1 MKEKRRLNIK
11 GAILDKNQLDSYL
24 EKIASDH
31 ILQEKS
37 DKDTYPIPRLKE
49 DFEIIKEV
57 YKLLNEHLEI
67 GIPIHPAGEWILDNL
82 YIIEEAIKN
91 ICKDLTLKKYTNFL
105 GIANGRYEGFAR
117 IYVLAGE
124 MVAYTDGKI
133 NGENLK
139 QMLMAYQNKKSLS
152 MNEIWNIGLFIQ
164 IVLIENIREICE
176 YIYSC
181 QMQKE
186 KVENILSKFFN
197 TKVKPSHATV
207 INSIK
212 LTPMRNSF
220 IEYMSYRLK
229 KYGRKAFAYLNILE
243 EEVEKTGNDISE
255 IVKKEHFDVAVK
267 KVLVGNAIIT
277 LKNISRVNFLE
288 IFESINGVEDIL
300 KQDPAQQY
308 DKMDVDTKTYYRNKI
323 QEISKKTKI
332 SEIYIAKKCLELSKK
347 AKEKLETNDIN
358 DERKTHIGYYLIDK
372 GRNEL
377 AKELVNKNIR
387 LLSNETKVN
396 YYIFG
401 IWIITIILAL
411 TLSIGEYFLL
421 AKHINNSI
429 LNTIY
434 TSVIFIISIIPI
446 ENIVTK
452 TTQYILSKIVKP
464 KVIPKLDFQNGI
476 PEEYATV
483 VAIPTILNSKEK
495 VKKLMEK
502 LEVYYIANK
511 SDNLYFTL
519 LGDCT
524 TENTENAPFDD
535 EVIQEGI
542 KQTKKLNEKY
552 PDTKFPKFNFIYRK
566 RTWNDKEE
574 AYMGWERKRG
584 ALNQFNEY
592 LLDKIKNPFRINTI
606 ENYKQ
611 DTDKSKIPNI
621 TYIIT
626 LDADTD
632 LTLNSGLELVG
643 AMAHI
648 LNRPKLNPNKDLV
661 IEGHGLI
668 QPRVGVGLLESRST
682 LFTQIYAGEG
692 GTDSYTNEVSDT
704 YQDNFDEGIFTGKGI
719 YDLHAFST
727 ILNNEIK
734 ENTVLS
740 HDLLEGS
747 YLRCGLASDIM
758 LMDGYPTTYMSFK
771 QRLYRWIR
779 GDYQITLWLKN
790 KIENRKG
797 NKKVNPLNR
806 LSKYKI
812 FCNIVRSKQETSAL
826 LMIII
831 SLIIRKHI
839 QSTNSANNMHSNNIN
854 NNSKFIRYCKF
865 YNLFQNRKHWNQKI
879 YKNNNRSKSKF
890 NKRSIRLFCFTR

>member
-37 DKDTYPIPRLKE
+37 NKDTYPIPRLKE
-49 DFEIIKEV
+49 DFEVIKEV

-197 TKVKPSHATV
+197 TKVKLSHATV

-332 SEIYIAKKCLELSKK
+332 SEIYITKKCLELSKK

-535 EVIQEGI
+535 EVIKEGI
-542 KQTKKLNEKY
+542 EQTQKLNEKY

-592 LLDKIKNPFRINTI
+592 LLEKIKNPFRINTI

-611 DTDKSKIPNI
+611 DTDKSTIPNI

-812 FCNIVRSKQETSAL
+812 FCNIVRSKQETTAL

-831 SLIIRKHI
+831 SLIIRKYI

-854 NNSKFIRYCKF
+854 NNSNIIRHYKF

>member
-91 ICKDLTLKKYTNFL
+91 ICKELTLKKYTNFL

-347 AKEKLETNDIN
+347 AKEKLEINDIN

-812 FCNIVRSKQETSAL
+812 FCNIVRSKQETTAL
-826 LMIII
+826 LTIII
-831 SLIIRKHI
+831 SLIIRKYI

-854 NNSKFIRYCKF
+854 NNSNIIRHYKF

>member
-347 AKEKLETNDIN
+347 AKEKLEINDIN

-452 TTQYILSKIVKP
+452 ITQYILSKIVKP

-812 FCNIVRSKQETSAL
+812 FCNIVRSKQETTAL

-831 SLIIRKHI
+831 SLIIRKYI

-854 NNSKFIRYCKF
+854 NNSNIIRHYKF
-865 YNLFQNRKHWNQKI
+865 YNLFQNRKHWN
-879 YKNNNRSKSKF
+879 
-890 NKRSIRLFCFTR
+890 

>member
-37 DKDTYPIPRLKE
+37 DKSTYPIPRLKE
-49 DFEIIKEV
+49 DFEVIKEV

-91 ICKDLTLKKYTNFL
+91 ICKELTLKKYTNFL

-347 AKEKLETNDIN
+347 AKEKLETNDIS

-401 IWIITIILAL
+401 IWSITIILAL

-434 TSVIFIISIIPI
+434 TSVIFLISIIPI

-452 TTQYILSKIVKP
+452 TKQYILSKIVKP

-535 EVIQEGI
+535 EVIKEGI
-542 KQTKKLNEKY
+542 EQTKKLNEKY

-584 ALNQFNEY
+584 ILNQFNEY

-648 LNRPKLNPNKDLV
+648 LNRPKLNQNKDLV

-831 SLIIRKHI
+831 SLIIRKYI

-854 NNSKFIRYCKF
+854 NNSNIIRHYKF
-865 YNLFQNRKHWNQKI
+865 YNLFQNRKHWN
-879 YKNNNRSKSKF
+879 
-890 NKRSIRLFCFTR
+890 

>member
-49 DFEIIKEV
+49 DFEVIKEV

-91 ICKDLTLKKYTNFL
+91 ICKELTLKKYTNFL

-197 TKVKPSHATV
+197 TKVKLSHATV

-277 LKNISRVNFLE
+277 LKKISRVNFLE

-308 DKMDVDTKTYYRNKI
+308 DKMDVETKTYYRNKI

-332 SEIYIAKKCLELSKK
+332 SEIYITKKCLELSKK
-347 AKEKLETNDIN
+347 AKEKLEINDIN

-524 TENTENAPFDD
+524 TENTEDAPFDD
-535 EVIQEGI
+535 EVIKEGI
-542 KQTKKLNEKY
+542 EQTQKLNEKY

-812 FCNIVRSKQETSAL
+812 FCNIVRSKQETTAL

-831 SLIIRKHI
+831 SLIIRKYI

-854 NNSKFIRYCKF
+854 NNSNIIRHYKF

>member
-37 DKDTYPIPRLKE
+37 NKDTYPIPRLKE
-49 DFEIIKEV
+49 DFEVIKEV

-91 ICKDLTLKKYTNFL
+91 ICKELTLKKYTNFL

-197 TKVKPSHATV
+197 TKVKLSHATV

-401 IWIITIILAL
+401 IWSITIILAL

-812 FCNIVRSKQETSAL
+812 FCNIVRSKQETTAL

-831 SLIIRKHI
+831 SLIIRKYI

-854 NNSKFIRYCKF
+854 NNSNIIRHYKF
-865 YNLFQNRKHWNQKI
+865 YNLFQNRKHWN
-879 YKNNNRSKSKF
+879 
-890 NKRSIRLFCFTR
+890 

>member
-24 EKIASDH
+24 EKISSDH

-37 DKDTYPIPRLKE
+37 NKDTYPIPRLKE
-49 DFEIIKEV
+49 DFEVIKEV

-91 ICKDLTLKKYTNFL
+91 ICKELTLKKYTNFL

-332 SEIYIAKKCLELSKK
+332 SEIYITKKCLELSKK
-347 AKEKLETNDIN
+347 AKEKLEINDIN

-584 ALNQFNEY
+584 ILNQFNEY

-812 FCNIVRSKQETSAL
+812 FCNIVRSKQETTAL

-831 SLIIRKHI
+831 SLIIRKYI

-854 NNSKFIRYCKF
+854 NNSNIIRHYKF
-865 YNLFQNRKHWNQKI
+865 YNLFQNRKHWN
-879 YKNNNRSKSKF
+879 
-890 NKRSIRLFCFTR
+890 

>member
-37 DKDTYPIPRLKE
+37 DKSTYPIPRLKE
-49 DFEIIKEV
+49 DFEVIKEV

-91 ICKDLTLKKYTNFL
+91 ICKELTLKKYTNFL

-308 DKMDVDTKTYYRNKI
+308 DKMDVETKTYYRNKI

-347 AKEKLETNDIN
+347 AKEKLEINDIN

-401 IWIITIILAL
+401 IWSITIILAL

-452 TTQYILSKIVKP
+452 TTQYILSKIVKT

-584 ALNQFNEY
+584 ILNQFNEY

-812 FCNIVRSKQETSAL
+812 FCNIVRSKQETTAL

-831 SLIIRKHI
+831 SLIIRKYI

-854 NNSKFIRYCKF
+854 NNSNIIRHYKF
-865 YNLFQNRKHWNQKI
+865 YNLFQNRKHWN
-879 YKNNNRSKSKF
+879 
-890 NKRSIRLFCFTR
+890 

>member
-37 DKDTYPIPRLKE
+37 NKDTYPIPRLKE
-49 DFEIIKEV
+49 DFEVIKEV

-91 ICKDLTLKKYTNFL
+91 ICKELTLKKYTNFL

-401 IWIITIILAL
+401 IWSITIILAL

-535 EVIQEGI
+535 EVIKEGI
-542 KQTKKLNEKY
+542 EQTKKLNEKY

-831 SLIIRKHI
+831 SLIIRKYI

-854 NNSKFIRYCKF
+854 NNSNIIRHYKF

>member
-37 DKDTYPIPRLKE
+37 NKDTYPIPRLKE

-347 AKEKLETNDIN
+347 AKEKLEINDIN

-401 IWIITIILAL
+401 IWSITIILAL

-535 EVIQEGI
+535 EVIKEGI
-542 KQTKKLNEKY
+542 EQTQKLNEKY

-584 ALNQFNEY
+584 ILNQFNEY

-692 GTDSYTNEVSDT
+692 GTDSYANEVSDT

-812 FCNIVRSKQETSAL
+812 FCNIVRSKQETTAL

-831 SLIIRKHI
+831 SLIIRKYI

-854 NNSKFIRYCKF
+854 NNSNIIRHYKF

>member
-37 DKDTYPIPRLKE
+37 NKDTYPIPRLKE
-49 DFEIIKEV
+49 DFEVIKEV

-91 ICKDLTLKKYTNFL
+91 ICKELTLKKYTNFL

-524 TENTENAPFDD
+524 TENTEDVPFDD

-542 KQTKKLNEKY
+542 EQTKKLNEKY

-812 FCNIVRSKQETSAL
+812 FCNIVRSKQETTAL

-831 SLIIRKHI
+831 SLIIRKYI
-839 QSTNSANNMHSNNIN
+839 QSTNSPSNMHSNNIN
-854 NNSKFIRYCKF
+854 NNPNFIRYCKF
-865 YNLFQNRKHWNQKI
+865 YNLFQNRKHWN
-879 YKNNNRSKSKF
+879 
-890 NKRSIRLFCFTR
+890 

>member
-347 AKEKLETNDIN
+347 AKEKLEINDIN

-452 TTQYILSKIVKP
+452 ITQYILSKIVKP

-797 NKKVNPLNR
+797 NRKVNPLNR

-812 FCNIVRSKQETSAL
+812 FCNIVRSKQETTAL
-826 LMIII
+826 LTIII
-831 SLIIRKHI
+831 SLIIRKYI

-854 NNSKFIRYCKF
+854 NNSNIIRHYKF
-865 YNLFQNRKHWNQKI
+865 YNLFQNRKHWN
-879 YKNNNRSKSKF
+879 
-890 NKRSIRLFCFTR
+890 

>member
-37 DKDTYPIPRLKE
+37 DKSTYPIPRLKE
-49 DFEIIKEV
+49 DFEVIKEV

-197 TKVKPSHATV
+197 TKVKLSHATV

-267 KVLVGNAIIT
+267 RVLVGNAIIT

-347 AKEKLETNDIN
+347 AKEKLEINDIN

-401 IWIITIILAL
+401 IWSITIILAL

-831 SLIIRKHI
+831 SLIIRKYI

-854 NNSKFIRYCKF
+854 NNSNIIRHYKF

>member
-49 DFEIIKEV
+49 DFEVIKEV

-91 ICKDLTLKKYTNFL
+91 ICKELTLKKYTNFL

-347 AKEKLETNDIN
+347 AKEKLEINDIN

-401 IWIITIILAL
+401 IWSITIILAL

-434 TSVIFIISIIPI
+434 TSVIFLVSIIPI

-452 TTQYILSKIVKP
+452 ITQYILSKIVKP
-464 KVIPKLDFQNGI
+464 KEIPKLDFQNGI

-790 KIENRKG
+790 KIENRKR

-806 LSKYKI
+806 LSKHKI
-812 FCNIVRSKQETSAL
+812 FCNIVRSKQETTAL

-839 QSTNSANNMHSNNIN
+839 QSTNSPSNMHSNNIN
-854 NNSKFIRYCKF
+854 NNPNFIRYCKF
-865 YNLFQNRKHWNQKI
+865 YNLFQNRKHWN
-879 YKNNNRSKSKF
+879 
-890 NKRSIRLFCFTR
+890 

>member
-37 DKDTYPIPRLKE
+37 NKDTYPIPRLKE

-347 AKEKLETNDIN
+347 AKEKLEINDIN

-401 IWIITIILAL
+401 IWSITIILAL

-535 EVIQEGI
+535 EVIKEGI
-542 KQTKKLNEKY
+542 EQTQKLNEKY

-831 SLIIRKHI
+831 SLIIRKYI

-854 NNSKFIRYCKF
+854 NNSNIIRHYKF

>member
-49 DFEIIKEV
+49 DFEVIKEV

-332 SEIYIAKKCLELSKK
+332 SEIYITKKCLELSKK
-347 AKEKLETNDIN
+347 AKEKLEINDIN

-401 IWIITIILAL
+401 IWSITIILAL

-584 ALNQFNEY
+584 ILNQFNEY

-790 KIENRKG
+790 KIENRKE

-812 FCNIVRSKQETSAL
+812 FCNIVRSKQETTAL

-839 QSTNSANNMHSNNIN
+839 QSTNCPSNMHSNNIN
-854 NNSKFIRYCKF
+854 NNSNIIRHYKF
-865 YNLFQNRKHWNQKI
+865 YNLFQNRKHWN
-879 YKNNNRSKSKF
+879 
-890 NKRSIRLFCFTR
+890 

>member
-24 EKIASDH
+24 EKISSDH

-37 DKDTYPIPRLKE
+37 NKDTYPIPRLKE
-49 DFEIIKEV
+49 DFEVIKEV

-91 ICKDLTLKKYTNFL
+91 ICKELTLKKYTNFL

-197 TKVKPSHATV
+197 TKVKLSHATV

-308 DKMDVDTKTYYRNKI
+308 DKMDVETKTYYRNKI

-332 SEIYIAKKCLELSKK
+332 SEIYITKKCLELSKK

-401 IWIITIILAL
+401 IWSITIILAL

-434 TSVIFIISIIPI
+434 TSVIFLVSIIPI

-452 TTQYILSKIVKP
+452 ITQYILSKIVKP

-535 EVIQEGI
+535 EVIKEGI
-542 KQTKKLNEKY
+542 EQTKKLNEKY

-584 ALNQFNEY
+584 ILNQFNEY

-797 NKKVNPLNR
+797 NRKVNPLNR

-812 FCNIVRSKQETSAL
+812 FCNIVRSKQETTAL
-826 LMIII
+826 LTIII
-831 SLIIRKHI
+831 SLIIRKYI

-854 NNSKFIRYCKF
+854 NNSNIIRHYKF
-865 YNLFQNRKHWNQKI
+865 YNLFQNRKHWN
-879 YKNNNRSKSKF
+879 
-890 NKRSIRLFCFTR
+890 

>member
-37 DKDTYPIPRLKE
+37 NKDTYPIPRLKE

-91 ICKDLTLKKYTNFL
+91 ICKELTLKKYTNFL

-347 AKEKLETNDIN
+347 AKEKLEINDIN

-401 IWIITIILAL
+401 IWSITIILAL

-452 TTQYILSKIVKP
+452 ITQYILSKIVKP

-535 EVIQEGI
+535 EVIKEGI
-542 KQTKKLNEKY
+542 EQTKKLNEKY

-584 ALNQFNEY
+584 ILNQFNEY

-812 FCNIVRSKQETSAL
+812 FCNIVRSKQETTAL

-831 SLIIRKHI
+831 SLIIRKYI

-854 NNSKFIRYCKF
+854 NNSNIIRYCKF

>member
-37 DKDTYPIPRLKE
+37 NKDTYPIPRLKE
-49 DFEIIKEV
+49 DFEVIKEV

-91 ICKDLTLKKYTNFL
+91 ICKELTLKKYTNFL

-197 TKVKPSHATV
+197 TKVKLSHATV

-347 AKEKLETNDIN
+347 AKEKLEINDIN

-401 IWIITIILAL
+401 IWSITIILAL

-535 EVIQEGI
+535 EVIKEGI
-542 KQTKKLNEKY
+542 EQTQKLNEKY

-831 SLIIRKHI
+831 SLIIRKYI

-854 NNSKFIRYCKF
+854 NNSNIIRHYKF

>member
-37 DKDTYPIPRLKE
+37 NKDTYPIPRLKE

-91 ICKDLTLKKYTNFL
+91 ICKELTLKKYTNFL

-347 AKEKLETNDIN
+347 AKEKLEINDIN

-401 IWIITIILAL
+401 IWSITIILAL

-434 TSVIFIISIIPI
+434 TSVIFLISIIPI

-535 EVIQEGI
+535 EVIKEGI
-542 KQTKKLNEKY
+542 EQTQKLNEKY

-812 FCNIVRSKQETSAL
+812 FCNIVRSKQETTAL
-826 LMIII
+826 LTIII
-831 SLIIRKHI
+831 SLIIRKYI

-890 NKRSIRLFCFTR
+890 NKRNIRLFCFTR

>member
-37 DKDTYPIPRLKE
+37 NKDTYPIPRLKE

-91 ICKDLTLKKYTNFL
+91 ICKELTLKKYTNFL

-332 SEIYIAKKCLELSKK
+332 SEIYITKKCLELSKK
-347 AKEKLETNDIN
+347 AKEKLEINDIN

-401 IWIITIILAL
+401 IWSITIILAL

-452 TTQYILSKIVKP
+452 ITQYILSKIVKP

-611 DTDKSKIPNI
+611 DADKSKIPNI

-806 LSKYKI
+806 LSKHKI
-812 FCNIVRSKQETSAL
+812 FCNIVRSKQETTAL

-839 QSTNSANNMHSNNIN
+839 QSTNSPSNMHSNNIN
-854 NNSKFIRYCKF
+854 NNPNFIRYCKF
-865 YNLFQNRKHWNQKI
+865 YNLFQNRKHWN
-879 YKNNNRSKSKF
+879 
-890 NKRSIRLFCFTR
+890 

>member
-37 DKDTYPIPRLKE
+37 NKDTYPIPRLKE

-243 EEVEKTGNDISE
+243 EEVEKTGSDISE

-332 SEIYIAKKCLELSKK
+332 SEIYITKKCLELSKK

-401 IWIITIILAL
+401 IWSITIILAL

-452 TTQYILSKIVKP
+452 ITQYILSKIVKP

-483 VAIPTILNSKEK
+483 VAIPTILNRKEK

-535 EVIQEGI
+535 EVIKEGI
-542 KQTKKLNEKY
+542 EQTKKLNEKY

-584 ALNQFNEY
+584 ILNQFNEY

-611 DTDKSKIPNI
+611 DADKSKIPNI

-668 QPRVGVGLLESRST
+668 QPRVGVGLLESRTT

-812 FCNIVRSKQETSAL
+812 FCNIVRSKQETTAL

-831 SLIIRKHI
+831 SLIIRKYI
-839 QSTNSANNMHSNNIN
+839 QSTNSPSNMHSNNIN
-854 NNSKFIRYCKF
+854 NNSNLIRHYKF

-890 NKRSIRLFCFTR
+890 NKRNIRLFCFTR

>member
-37 DKDTYPIPRLKE
+37 NKDTYPIPRLKE
-49 DFEIIKEV
+49 DFEVIKEV

-91 ICKDLTLKKYTNFL
+91 ICKELTLKKYTNFL

-197 TKVKPSHATV
+197 TKVKLSHATV

-401 IWIITIILAL
+401 IWSITIILAL

-812 FCNIVRSKQETSAL
+812 FCNIVRSKQETTAL

-831 SLIIRKHI
+831 SLIIRKYI

-854 NNSKFIRYCKF
+854 NNSNIIRHYKF

>member
-37 DKDTYPIPRLKE
+37 DKNTYPIPRLKE
-49 DFEIIKEV
+49 DFEVIKEV

-91 ICKDLTLKKYTNFL
+91 ICKELTLKKYTNFL

-308 DKMDVDTKTYYRNKI
+308 DKMDVETKTYYRNKI

-332 SEIYIAKKCLELSKK
+332 SEIYITKKCLELSKK
-347 AKEKLETNDIN
+347 AKEKLEINDIN

-401 IWIITIILAL
+401 IWSITIILAL

-452 TTQYILSKIVKP
+452 ITQYILSKIVKP

-535 EVIQEGI
+535 EVIKEGI
-542 KQTKKLNEKY
+542 EQTQKLNEKY

-812 FCNIVRSKQETSAL
+812 FCNIVRSKQETTAL

-831 SLIIRKHI
+831 SLIIRKYI

-854 NNSKFIRYCKF
+854 NNSNIIRHYKF

>member
-37 DKDTYPIPRLKE
+37 NKDTYPIPRLKE

-91 ICKDLTLKKYTNFL
+91 ICKELTLKKYTNFL

-197 TKVKPSHATV
+197 TKVKLSHATV

-332 SEIYIAKKCLELSKK
+332 SEIYITKKCLELSKK

-401 IWIITIILAL
+401 IWSITIILAL

-452 TTQYILSKIVKP
+452 ITQYILSKIVKP

-535 EVIQEGI
+535 EVIKEGI
-542 KQTKKLNEKY
+542 EQTQKLNEKY

-831 SLIIRKHI
+831 SLIIRKYI

-854 NNSKFIRYCKF
+854 NNSNIIRHYKF

>member
-24 EKIASDH
+24 EKISSDH

-37 DKDTYPIPRLKE
+37 NKDTYPIPRLKE
-49 DFEIIKEV
+49 DFEVIKEV

-91 ICKDLTLKKYTNFL
+91 ICKELTLKKYTNFL

-308 DKMDVDTKTYYRNKI
+308 DKMDVETKTYYRNKI

-332 SEIYIAKKCLELSKK
+332 SEIYITKKCLELSKK
-347 AKEKLETNDIN
+347 AKEKLEINDIN

-401 IWIITIILAL
+401 IWSITIILAL

-535 EVIQEGI
+535 EVIKEGI
-542 KQTKKLNEKY
+542 EQTQKLNEKY

-812 FCNIVRSKQETSAL
+812 FCNIVRSKQETSVL

-831 SLIIRKHI
+831 SLIIRKYI

-854 NNSKFIRYCKF
+854 NNSNIIRHYKF

>member
-37 DKDTYPIPRLKE
+37 DKSTYPIPRLKE

-308 DKMDVDTKTYYRNKI
+308 DKMDVETKTYYRNKI

-332 SEIYIAKKCLELSKK
+332 SEIYITKKCLELSKK

-401 IWIITIILAL
+401 IWSITIILAL

-434 TSVIFIISIIPI
+434 TSVIFLVSIIPI

-452 TTQYILSKIVKP
+452 ITQYILSKIVKP

-524 TENTENAPFDD
+524 TENTEDVPFDN

-831 SLIIRKHI
+831 SLIIRKYI

-854 NNSKFIRYCKF
+854 NNSNIIRHYKF

-879 YKNNNRSKSKF
+879 YKNNNWSKSKF

>member
-1 MKEKRRLNIK
+1 
-11 GAILDKNQLDSYL
+11 
-24 EKIASDH
+24 
-31 ILQEKS
+31 
-37 DKDTYPIPRLKE
+37 
-49 DFEIIKEV
+49 
-57 YKLLNEHLEI
+57 
-67 GIPIHPAGEWILDNL
+67 
-82 YIIEEAIKN
+82 
-91 ICKDLTLKKYTNFL
+91 
-105 GIANGRYEGFAR
+105 
-117 IYVLAGE
+117 
-124 MVAYTDGKI
+124 
-133 NGENLK
+133 
-139 QMLMAYQNKKSLS
+139 
-152 MNEIWNIGLFIQ
+152 
-164 IVLIENIREICE
+164 
-176 YIYSC
+176 
-181 QMQKE
+181 
-186 KVENILSKFFN
+186 
-197 TKVKPSHATV
+197 
-207 INSIK
+207 
-212 LTPMRNSF
+212 
-220 IEYMSYRLK
+220 
-229 KYGRKAFAYLNILE
+229 
-243 EEVEKTGNDISE
+243 
-255 IVKKEHFDVAVK
+255 
-267 KVLVGNAIIT
+267 
-277 LKNISRVNFLE
+277 
-288 IFESINGVEDIL
+288 
-300 KQDPAQQY
+300 
-308 DKMDVDTKTYYRNKI
+308 
-323 QEISKKTKI
+323 
-332 SEIYIAKKCLELSKK
+332 
-347 AKEKLETNDIN
+347 
-358 DERKTHIGYYLIDK
+358 
-372 GRNEL
+372 
-377 AKELVNKNIR
+377 
-387 LLSNETKVN
+387 
-396 YYIFG
+396 
-401 IWIITIILAL
+401 
-411 TLSIGEYFLL
+411 
-421 AKHINNSI
+421 
-429 LNTIY
+429 
-434 TSVIFIISIIPI
+434 
-446 ENIVTK
+446 
-452 TTQYILSKIVKP
+452 
-464 KVIPKLDFQNGI
+464 
-476 PEEYATV
+476 
-483 VAIPTILNSKEK
+483 
-495 VKKLMEK
+495 MEK

-524 TENTENAPFDD
+524 TENTEDVPFDN

-831 SLIIRKHI
+831 SLIIRKYI

-854 NNSKFIRYCKF
+854 NNSNIIRHYKF

-879 YKNNNRSKSKF
+879 YKNNNWSKSKF

>member
-37 DKDTYPIPRLKE
+37 NKDTYPIPRLKE
-49 DFEIIKEV
+49 DFEVIKEV

-91 ICKDLTLKKYTNFL
+91 ICKELTLKKYTNFL

-308 DKMDVDTKTYYRNKI
+308 DKMDVETKTYYRNKI

-401 IWIITIILAL
+401 IWSITIILAL

-452 TTQYILSKIVKP
+452 ITQYILSKIVKP

-535 EVIQEGI
+535 EVIKEGI
-542 KQTKKLNEKY
+542 EQTQKLNEKY

-797 NKKVNPLNR
+797 NRKVNPLNR

-812 FCNIVRSKQETSAL
+812 FCNIVRSKQETTAL
-826 LMIII
+826 LTIII
-831 SLIIRKHI
+831 SLIIRKYI

-854 NNSKFIRYCKF
+854 NNSNIIRHYKF
-865 YNLFQNRKHWNQKI
+865 YNLFQNRKHWN
-879 YKNNNRSKSKF
+879 
-890 NKRSIRLFCFTR
+890 

>member
-37 DKDTYPIPRLKE
+37 NKDTYPIPRLKE

-91 ICKDLTLKKYTNFL
+91 ICKELTLKKYTNFL

-197 TKVKPSHATV
+197 TKVKLSHATV

-347 AKEKLETNDIN
+347 AKEKLEINDIN

-401 IWIITIILAL
+401 IWSITIILAL

-524 TENTENAPFDD
+524 TENTEDVPFDN

-812 FCNIVRSKQETSAL
+812 FCNIVRSKQETTAL

-831 SLIIRKHI
+831 SLIIRKYI

-854 NNSKFIRYCKF
+854 NNSNIIRHYKF
-865 YNLFQNRKHWNQKI
+865 YNLFQNRKHWN
-879 YKNNNRSKSKF
+879 
-890 NKRSIRLFCFTR
+890 

>member
-91 ICKDLTLKKYTNFL
+91 ICKELTLKKYTNFL

-347 AKEKLETNDIN
+347 AKEKLEINDIN

-401 IWIITIILAL
+401 IWSITIILAL

-434 TSVIFIISIIPI
+434 TSIIFLISIIPI

-535 EVIQEGI
+535 EVIKEGI
-542 KQTKKLNEKY
+542 EQTQKLNEKY

-584 ALNQFNEY
+584 ILNQFNEY

-812 FCNIVRSKQETSAL
+812 FCNIVRSKQETTAL
-826 LMIII
+826 LTIII
-831 SLIIRKHI
+831 SLIIRKYI

-854 NNSKFIRYCKF
+854 NNSNIIRHYKF
-865 YNLFQNRKHWNQKI
+865 YNLFQNRKHWN
-879 YKNNNRSKSKF
+879 
-890 NKRSIRLFCFTR
+890 

>member
-37 DKDTYPIPRLKE
+37 DKSTYPIPRLKE
-49 DFEIIKEV
+49 DFEVIKEV

-91 ICKDLTLKKYTNFL
+91 ICKELTLKKYTNFL

-197 TKVKPSHATV
+197 TKVKLSHATV

-308 DKMDVDTKTYYRNKI
+308 DKMDVETKTYYRNKI

-332 SEIYIAKKCLELSKK
+332 SEIYITKKCLELSKK

-401 IWIITIILAL
+401 IWSITIILAL

-812 FCNIVRSKQETSAL
+812 FCNIVRSKQETTAL

-831 SLIIRKHI
+831 SLIIRKYI

-854 NNSKFIRYCKF
+854 NNSNIIRHYKF
-865 YNLFQNRKHWNQKI
+865 YNLFQNRKHWN
-879 YKNNNRSKSKF
+879 
-890 NKRSIRLFCFTR
+890 

>member
-37 DKDTYPIPRLKE
+37 NKDTYPIPRLKE

-300 KQDPAQQY
+300 KQDPAQKY
-308 DKMDVDTKTYYRNKI
+308 DKMDVETKTYYRNKI

-401 IWIITIILAL
+401 IWSITIILAL

-535 EVIQEGI
+535 EVIKEGI
-542 KQTKKLNEKY
+542 EQTQKLNEKY

-584 ALNQFNEY
+584 ILNQFNEY

-812 FCNIVRSKQETSAL
+812 FCNIVRSKQETTAL

-831 SLIIRKHI
+831 SLIIRKYI

-854 NNSKFIRYCKF
+854 NNSNIIRHYKF
-865 YNLFQNRKHWNQKI
+865 YNLFQNRKHWN
-879 YKNNNRSKSKF
+879 
-890 NKRSIRLFCFTR
+890 

>member
-37 DKDTYPIPRLKE
+37 NKDTYPIPRLKE
-49 DFEIIKEV
+49 DFEVIKEV

-91 ICKDLTLKKYTNFL
+91 ICKELTLKKYTNFL

-197 TKVKPSHATV
+197 TKVKLSHATV

-277 LKNISRVNFLE
+277 LKKISRVNFLE

-308 DKMDVDTKTYYRNKI
+308 DKMDVETKTYYRNKI

-332 SEIYIAKKCLELSKK
+332 SEIYITKKCLELSKK

-401 IWIITIILAL
+401 IWSITIILAL

-552 PDTKFPKFNFIYRK
+552 PDIKFPKFNFIYRK

-812 FCNIVRSKQETSAL
+812 FCNIVRSKQETTAL
-826 LMIII
+826 LTIII
-831 SLIIRKHI
+831 SLIIRKYI

-854 NNSKFIRYCKF
+854 NNSNIIRHYKF
-865 YNLFQNRKHWNQKI
+865 YNLFQNRKHWN
-879 YKNNNRSKSKF
+879 
-890 NKRSIRLFCFTR
+890 

>member
-37 DKDTYPIPRLKE
+37 NKDTYPIPRLKE
-49 DFEIIKEV
+49 DFEVIKEV

-197 TKVKPSHATV
+197 TKVKLSHATV

-347 AKEKLETNDIN
+347 AKEKLEINDIN

-831 SLIIRKHI
+831 SLIIRKYI

-854 NNSKFIRYCKF
+854 NNSNIIRHYKF

>member
-37 DKDTYPIPRLKE
+37 NKDTYPIPRLKE
-49 DFEIIKEV
+49 DFEVIKEV

-91 ICKDLTLKKYTNFL
+91 ICKELTLKKYTNFL

-277 LKNISRVNFLE
+277 LKKISRVNFLE

-308 DKMDVDTKTYYRNKI
+308 DKMDVETKTYYRNKI

-332 SEIYIAKKCLELSKK
+332 SEIYITKKCLELSKK

-401 IWIITIILAL
+401 IWSITIILAL

-452 TTQYILSKIVKP
+452 TTQYILSKIVKT

-524 TENTENAPFDD
+524 TENTEDVPFDN

-584 ALNQFNEY
+584 ILNQFNEY
-592 LLDKIKNPFRINTI
+592 LLEKEKNPFRINTI

-812 FCNIVRSKQETSAL
+812 FCNIVRSKQETTAL
-826 LMIII
+826 LTIII
-831 SLIIRKHI
+831 SLIIRKYI

-854 NNSKFIRYCKF
+854 NNSNIIRHYKF
-865 YNLFQNRKHWNQKI
+865 YNLFQNRKHWN
-879 YKNNNRSKSKF
+879 
-890 NKRSIRLFCFTR
+890 

>member
-49 DFEIIKEV
+49 DFEVIKEV

-197 TKVKPSHATV
+197 TKVKLSHATV

-401 IWIITIILAL
+401 IWSITIILAL

-452 TTQYILSKIVKP
+452 ITQYILSKIVKP

-495 VKKLMEK
+495 VKKLMGK

-831 SLIIRKHI
+831 SLIIRKYI

-865 YNLFQNRKHWNQKI
+865 YNLFQNRKHWN
-879 YKNNNRSKSKF
+879 
-890 NKRSIRLFCFTR
+890 

>member
-37 DKDTYPIPRLKE
+37 NKDTYPIPRLKE

-91 ICKDLTLKKYTNFL
+91 ICKELTLKKYTNFL

-197 TKVKPSHATV
+197 TKVKLSHATV

-308 DKMDVDTKTYYRNKI
+308 DKMDVETKTYYRNKI

-464 KVIPKLDFQNGI
+464 KVIPKLDFQKGI

-535 EVIQEGI
+535 EVIKEGI
-542 KQTKKLNEKY
+542 EQTQKLNEKY

-611 DTDKSKIPNI
+611 DADKSKIPNI

-812 FCNIVRSKQETSAL
+812 FCNIVRSKQETTAL

-854 NNSKFIRYCKF
+854 NNSNIIRHYKF

>member
-37 DKDTYPIPRLKE
+37 NKDTYPIPRLKE

-91 ICKDLTLKKYTNFL
+91 ICKELTLKKYTNFL

-197 TKVKPSHATV
+197 TKVKLSHATV

-308 DKMDVDTKTYYRNKI
+308 DKMDVETKTYYRNKI

-401 IWIITIILAL
+401 IWSITIILAL

-452 TTQYILSKIVKP
+452 ITQYILSKIVKP

-535 EVIQEGI
+535 EVIKEGI
-542 KQTKKLNEKY
+542 EQTQKLNEKY

-592 LLDKIKNPFRINTI
+592 LLDKTKNPFRINTI

-812 FCNIVRSKQETSAL
+812 FCNIVRSKQETTAL

-831 SLIIRKHI
+831 SLIIRKYI

-854 NNSKFIRYCKF
+854 NNSNIIRHYKF

>member
-37 DKDTYPIPRLKE
+37 NKDTYPIPRLKE

-347 AKEKLETNDIN
+347 AKEKLEINDIN

-401 IWIITIILAL
+401 IWSITIILAL

-452 TTQYILSKIVKP
+452 ITQYILSKIVKP

-535 EVIQEGI
+535 EVIKEGI
-542 KQTKKLNEKY
+542 EQTQKLNEKY

-831 SLIIRKHI
+831 SLIIRKYI

-854 NNSKFIRYCKF
+854 NNSNIIRHYKF